1 MRKNIR
7 RPAKRKRYFSD
18 ESDSNSDSGQNGT
31 SQKVQKKKSHN
42 VQEKDAKRRNVKPP
56 KSDSSDSD
64 SSVKIGKAKRQ
75 KHGSGDGKKAELLGR
90 RDTKSES
97 GKGKRTATNKGSV
110 KQSKKNENG
119 SSGLDSEDT
128 DDNDRLAIVTGSD
141 SASSDV
147 NTKVAQKTRKGKGD
161 GFTSDESDATI
172 VDENS
177 SSGDTVGSGSDAVGS
192 SSNRVGSGSDVV
204 GSGSDVVGS
213 GSDAVGSGSDVVGS
227 GSDAVGSGSDAVGS
241 GSDAVGSGSNR
252 VGSGSDAAGSG
263 SGVVGSGSGVVG
275 SGSDAAGS
283 GSDAAGSGSDT
294 VGSQTKKTPQ
304 TEGKK
309 KPKLKPQICD
319 SSETDSEAENVQE
332 QKRRHGSGKEPKY
345 AQNGKHGKGTAIKEK
360 KKRPMV
366 KAAESDESDLSEGLD
381 SNNSDGSNVDRD
393 QEPATRNSR
402 RDGEI
407 FSEQITDEISS
418 GAYSDTIR
426 KRPTNRAEKN
436 TSATPKRLRKVSE
449 SSEDEI
455 VDKTSRTKAGRR
467 LADSDSDSGD
477 DQHIPTKKHTSPAQ
491 NQKKPKEKLA
501 SGKLNQSKKLK
512 KPDFQKKSKKHSVSS
527 SDEELSDVSSET
539 VMSKSSEK
547 KDLAVRKKKPS
558 GVKGRMVISQSE
570 DSSSED
576 EQPLA
581 KVKKETTAREVSN

>member
-31 SQKVQKKKSHN
+31 SQKVQKKESHN

-192 SSNRVGSGSDVV
+192 
-204 GSGSDVVGS
+204 

-227 GSDAVGSGSDAVGS
+227 GSNRVGSGSGVVGSGSDAVGS
-241 GSDAVGSGSNR
+241 GSGV
-252 VGSGSDAAGSG
+252 VGSGSDA
-263 SGVVGSGSGVVG
+263 VGSGSGVVG

-283 GSDAAGSGSDT
+283 GSDAAGSGSDAAGSGSDAAGSGSDAAGSGSDT
-294 VGSQTKKTPQ
+294 VGSQSKKTPQ

-309 KPKLKPQICD
+309 KPKLKAQICD

-366 KAAESDESDLSEGLD
+366 TASESDESDLSEGLD

-426 KRPTNRAEKN
+426 KRPTKRAEKK
-436 TSATPKRLRKVSE
+436 TSAKPQRLRKVSE

-501 SGKLNQSKKLK
+501 SGKLNQSKRLK